1 MRLKLLLAFF
11 ILVSG
16 LNSVEAFAQQGGRP
30 TNKARPRK
38 APSMTPAYNYNP
50 NPMTDASPAP
60 AEVAPSKYFYVTG
73 LYSSASAIKYK
84 GSADLFGVPTAFSAT
99 ESTTGALGF
108 AGGYMSR
115 VSGTFGYSSELAYE
129 LPRTSSGV
137 EGTLGN
143 QGIHGTYDGNPS
155 NSVLTLAANGNYSFN
170 SSLYIFG
177 GINYP
182 FTSGSGETLNGL
194 PGYQMGAGYL
204 FARHYAS
211 ELSYRVLRLKGTIES
226 PGLNIRVDEATFS
239 GIILAV
245 QYVF

>member
-1 MRLKLLLAFF
+1 MLKLLLASI

-16 LNSVEAFAQQGGRP
+16 LSNEALAQYKA
-30 TNKARPRK
+30 TNKTRPRK
-38 APSMTPAYNYNP
+38 VAPTTPAYNYTP
-50 NPMTDASPAP
+50 GPIISETPAAVP
-60 AEVAPSKYFYVTG
+60 ELAPSKYFYVTG
-73 LYSSASAIKYK
+73 LYSTANAIKYK
-84 GSADLFGVPTAFSAT
+84 GSADLFGAPTAFSAT
-99 ESTTGALGF
+99 EGTTGALGF

-115 VSGTFGYSSELAYE
+115 APGMLGYSGELTYE

-155 NSVLTLAANGNYSFN
+155 NSVLTLSANGNYSFN

-177 GINYP
+177 GLNYP

-194 PGYQMGAGYL
+194 PGYQMGAGVM

-211 ELSYRVLRLKGTIES
+211 EISYRVLRLKGTIES

-239 GIILAV
+239 GLIITV

>member
-1 MRLKLLLAFF
+1 MRLKLLLASF
-11 ILVSG
+11 IFVSG
-16 LNSVEAFAQQGGRP
+16 LSSVEAVAQVRA

-38 APSMTPAYNYNP
+38 APPTAPSYNYNP
-50 NPMTDASPAP
+50 SPMTEVPPAP
-60 AEVAPSKYFYVTG
+60 ELAPSKYFYVTG
-73 LYSSASAIKYK
+73 LYSSANAIKYK
-84 GSADLFGVPTAFSAT
+84 GSADLFGVPTAFAAT

-108 AGGYMSR
+108 SGGYMSR
-115 VSGTFGYSSELAYE
+115 ASGAFGYSGELAYE

-155 NSVLTLAANGNYSFN
+155 NSVLTLGANGNYSFN
-170 SSLYIFG
+170 SALYIFG
-177 GINYP
+177 GFNYP

-211 ELSYRVLRLKGTIES
+211 ELGYRVLRLKGTIES

-239 GIILAV
+239 GIILNV